1 MVSKVEP
8 FPITLLSSRGH
19 VQAGIAY
26 FGDSSRDYLCRDD
39 DFFVICDIALSHLS
53 EKRGKTL
60 SEQPMLFVGATQ
72 IAEVV
77 INPPEAD
84 KCKPAAGG

>member
-1 MVSKVEP
+1 M
-8 FPITLLSSRGH
+8 IC
-19 VQAGIAY
+19 AGTTI
-26 FGDSSRDYLCRDD
+26 FL
-39 DFFVICDIALSHLS
+39 ICDILLSHLS
-53 EKRGKTL
+53 EKCGKTL
-60 SEQPMLFVGATQ
+60 SEQPMFFAGATQ